1 MKFKLPLFTIAI
13 IYIILVA
20 ASPTAIY
27 DDSNDNGLPL
37 LKLPYGTWR
46 AAKYDEGADVSSCKF
61 ALFLLSSF
69 CFFYL
74 SARLLMAL
82 PLILPTGAS
91 RYIHFATSVSQ
102 SHLLE
107 NCAGLGQFLLTQYM
121 GFKTVHMVPIAY
133 ASLPPR
139 NGRAHCL
146 GI

>member
-69 CFFYL
+69 CFFL
-74 SARLLMAL
+74 SLCTVVDGSAL
-82 PLILPTGAS
+82 NS
-91 RYIHFATSVSQ
+91 NHR
-102 SHLLE
+102 
-107 NCAGLGQFLLTQYM
+107 
-121 GFKTVHMVPIAY
+121 GF
-133 ASLPPR
+133 
-139 NGRAHCL
+139 
-146 GI
+146 